1 MASYLIQ
8 WSNGEKRQEEE
19 AEVVAATQKIK
30 MLCKTRRA
38 NLVITVCR
46 SLSLSSFKS
55 IQLHLQPETK
65 FSRLVTMGDHSP
77 EPVDETMSGNKFHC
91 KNK

>member
-1 MASYLIQ
+1 M
-8 WSNGEKRQEEE
+8 
-19 AEVVAATQKIK
+19 VAATQKRK
-30 MLCKTRRA
+30 MLCKTRRG

-46 SLSLSSFKS
+46 SLSLFFK
-55 IQLHLQPETK
+55 IHHLQPETK